1 MVMKFD
7 FSYLELVYDVISGN
21 KDVVDIIKTKT
32 YEAIKSHGENSF
44 GGHNNIIKAI
54 NSINDG
60 EPNKLAKHLLDN
72 KEKIFNLV
80 KTFKEREEEF
90 ITTIIKNVKN
100 IYPYGDFRNITIFLI
115 VGYDAIG
122 YRGDVI
128 CSIDFNFVLEDYRE
142 LVSLLIHETAH
153 VIHAQYCSAINNIT
167 LKKEDIKE
175 TLNMLIQSEGIAIFS
190 AYNYRRTM
198 GILDNKDGII
208 REDYINTIEKE
219 LILREAYRD
228 TMKYIKENK
237 SINIIL
243 NRFFTVRVD
252 HALGFIIFENMYK
265 DFGIDIIREM
275 ALIKNSDFVKLYL

>member
-1 MVMKFD
+1 
-7 FSYLELVYDVISGN
+7 
-21 KDVVDIIKTKT
+21 
-32 YEAIKSHGENSF
+32 
-44 GGHNNIIKAI
+44 
-54 NSINDG
+54 
-60 EPNKLAKHLLDN
+60 
-72 KEKIFNLV
+72 
-80 KTFKEREEEF
+80 
-90 ITTIIKNVKN
+90 
-100 IYPYGDFRNITIFLI
+100 
-115 VGYDAIG
+115 
-122 YRGDVI
+122 
-128 CSIDFNFVLEDYRE
+128 
-142 LVSLLIHETAH
+142 
-153 VIHAQYCSAINNIT
+153 
-167 LKKEDIKE
+167 
-175 TLNMLIQSEGIAIFS
+175 MLIQSEGIAIFS